1 MSLPINKTTFL
12 SFLKLIQPRSEKF
25 VWQTFTDSKAQSR
38 QYQRAKVRDPLA
50 CSFIATPE
58 EAIPRLQVLQ
68 DKGAGIFV
76 QLNPGLGRGKANI
89 TGLAAYFLDT
99 DGAPVEPIMETMP
112 QPLGVTSSSEG
123 NYHIYWRT
131 EDSLENF
138 RPTQKTLAQ
147 AFNCDEA
154 MVNLDRVVRVPG
166 SWHVK
171 NPQNPVQ
178 VRFQACDERGVFTAD
193 DLLSYVG
200 PRIGS
205 AVPSPVTGATNINS
219 GLITSGERF
228 EMPDT
233 LPEGGRTH
241 VLVSYAGQLAAQ
253 GYGADY
259 VKAEVKKA
267 MLERLPAGQ
276 QPIPDHTMELEIYPA
291 VEKFCAEATPTIP
304 AVPQATAASWGVE
317 VPEVPTPEFSQA
329 TRDAHELDCL
339 DKFINQLYYVEKQRR
354 IVHVRDDGRWRIH
367 NLDEFKTGYGNIKRG
382 DRIMTKAWLESPER
396 TTVRDIQYH
405 PGKDLIYNYRGHM
418 MMNNYEGNDLKQID
432 EPHEAQLSKFFE
444 HMKYLF
450 PIQED
455 AGQFMKWL
463 AVTVQK
469 PATRVPWAPFL
480 ISEPGVGK
488 GWIFALLQKLM
499 GTQNCDTIG
508 PKNIDDGFNEFL
520 FEKTVLLIDEVKMS
534 GRNQYDLVETL
545 KPYITN
551 PEISVNIKFGAKG
564 TYPIFPNV
572 ICFSNHVN
580 ALAIKEDDRRFW
592 VVKIA
597 AHRREPEYYQ
607 SLFEWLG
614 TDGPAHLHKW
624 LSDLDLAGWSE
635 QAPPPMTEAKRLMI
649 DSFKSDIEKILD
661 DAIEERVGPFVADVI
676 QRDVIDIFVATK
688 LSKDNLD
695 NRDKNQ
701 IKNYILDKCAVSHD
715 PNLHR
720 VRCPYISDSDRF
732 RYLEIIRRPEFWC
745 FEDEES
751 LLAEAKR
758 SWSLSIGQEVGA
770 TLNMVKN

>member
-1 MSLPINKTTFL
+1 MNLPINQATFL
-12 SFLKLIQPRSEKF
+12 SFLKLIQPRSETF

-38 QYQRAKVRDPLA
+38 QYQRDKIRDPLA
-50 CSFIATPE
+50 CTFIATPE
-58 EAIPRLQVLQ
+58 DAIKRLQPLQ

-99 DGAPVEPIMETMP
+99 DGAPVEPIMKAMP

-131 EDSLENF
+131 VDPLDNF
-138 RPTQKTLAQ
+138 RPTQKALAQ

-171 NPQNPVQ
+171 NPENPVE
-178 VRFQACDERGVFTAD
+178 VKFMACDVSGVFAAN
-193 DLLSYVG
+193 DLLKHA
-200 PRIGS
+200 PQ
-205 AVPSPVTGATNINS
+205 AVPSPVTGDTANMNN
-219 GLITSGERF
+219 GLITTGERF
-228 EMPDT
+228 EMPDV

-253 GYGADY
+253 GYGVDHI
-259 VKAEVKKA
+259 KAAVKKV
-267 MLERLPAGQ
+267 MLERLPVGQ
-276 QPIPDHTMELEIYPA
+276 HPIPDHTLEIEIYPA
-291 VEKFCAEATPTIP
+291 IEKFCAEAAPVIP
-304 AVPQATAASWGVE
+304 KAPAPSSWTAQVPD
-317 VPEVPTPEFSQA
+317 VPAMEYNQA
-329 TRDAHELDCL
+329 TRDAFELDSL
-339 DKFINQLYYVEKQRR
+339 EKFIDQLYYVEKQRR
-354 IVHVRDDGRWRIH
+354 VVHVREDGSWRIH
-367 NLDEFKTGYGNIKRG
+367 GLDEFKTGYGNIKRN
-382 DRIMTKAWLESPER
+382 DRLMSKAWLESPER

-405 PGKDLIYNYRGHM
+405 PGKDLIYSYRGHM
-418 MMNNYEGNDLKQID
+418 MINNYEGNDLKAID
-432 EPHEAQLSKFFE
+432 EPHEAQLSMFFE
-444 HMKYLF
+444 HMQYLF
-450 PIQED
+450 PIQKD
-455 AGQFMKWL
+455 AELFIRWL

-469 PATRVPWAPFL
+469 PEIRVPWAPFL

-488 GWIFALLQKLM
+488 GWIFGLLQQLM

-592 VVKIA
+592 VIKVA
-597 AHRREPEYYQ
+597 AHRREPSYYKK
-607 SLFEWLG
+607 LFDWLK
-614 TDGPAHLHKW
+614 TDGPAHLCKW
-624 LSDLDLAGWSE
+624 LGDLDLAGWSE

-649 DSFKSDIEKILD
+649 DSFKSEIEKILD
-661 DAIEERVGPFVADVI
+661 DAIAERVGPFISDVLA
-676 QRDVIDIFVATK
+676 RDVIDVFVAEK
-688 LSKDNLD
+688 LGKENLD

-701 IKNYILDKCAVSHD
+701 IKNYVLDKCTVSHD
-715 PNLHR
+715 PELHR
-720 VRCPYISDSDRF
+720 VRCPYIAQSDNF
-732 RYLEIIRRPEFWC
+732 RYLEILRRPEYWC
-745 FEDEES
+745 YVSEEELITESKRAWDVS
-751 LLAEAKR
+751 LGQVGPAGSLAA
-758 SWSLSIGQEVGA
+758 
-770 TLNMVKN
+770 VK

>member
-1 MSLPINKTTFL
+1 MNLPIDKTTFL
-12 SFLKLIQPRSEKF
+12 SFLKLMQPRSETF
-25 VWQTFTDSKAQSR
+25 VFQTFTDSKAQSR
-38 QYQRAKVRDPLA
+38 QYQRDKMRDPLA
-50 CSFIATPE
+50 CSFVAKPE
-58 EAIPRLQVLQ
+58 DALKRLQVLQ

-76 QLNPGLGRGKANI
+76 QLNPGMGRGKANI
-89 TGLAAYFLDT
+89 TGIAAYFLDT
-99 DGAPVEPIMETMP
+99 DGAPVEPIMGAMP

-131 EDSLENF
+131 EDSMDKF
-138 RPTQKTLAQ
+138 RPTQKALAQ

-178 VRFQACDERGVFTAD
+178 VKFMACDERGVFTAN
-193 DLLSYVG
+193 DLLSQA
-200 PRIGS
+200 PQ
-205 AVPSPVTGATNINS
+205 AVPSPVTGPSANINA
-219 GLITSGERF
+219 GLITTGDRF

-253 GYGADY
+253 GYGVDY

-276 QPIPDHTMELEIYPA
+276 QPIPDHTLEIEIYPA
-291 VEKFCAEATPTIP
+291 VEKFCAEASPTAP
-304 AVPQATAASWGVE
+304 PVPTAAAQSWG
-317 VPEVPTPEFSQA
+317 VPEVPAPEYKQA
-329 TRDAHELDCL
+329 TRDAFELDSL
-339 DKFINQLYYVEKQRR
+339 EKFIEQLYYVEKQRR
-354 IVHVRDDGRWRIH
+354 VVHVRDDGSWRIH
-367 NLDEFKTGYGNIKRG
+367 LLDEFKTGYGNIKRG
-382 DRIMTKAWLESPER
+382 DRLMSKAWLESPER
-396 TTVRDIQYH
+396 ETVRDIQYH
-405 PGKDLIYNYRGHM
+405 PGKDLIYAYRGHM
-418 MMNNYEGNDLKQID
+418 MLNNYEGNDLKVID
-432 EPHEAQLSKFFE
+432 EPHEAQLAPFFE
-444 HMKYLF
+444 HMKYLM
-450 PIQED
+450 PIKED
-455 AGQFMKWL
+455 AELFIRWL

-488 GWIFALLQKLM
+488 GWIFGLLQRLM

-592 VVKIA
+592 VIKVA
-597 AHRREPEYYQ
+597 AHRREPEYYKR
-607 SLFEWLG
+607 LFDWLN

-649 DSFKSDIEKILD
+649 DSFKSEIEKILD
-661 DAIEERVGPFVADVI
+661 DAIAERVGPFVADIVA
-676 QRDVIDIFVATK
+676 RDVIEAFVGDKLTK
-688 LSKDNLD
+688 DTLD

-720 VRCPYISDSDRF
+720 VRCEYVAQADNF
-732 RYLEIIRRPEFWC
+732 KYLEIIRRPEYWC
-745 FEDEES
+745 YVSEAELLEES
-751 LLAEAKR
+751 LR
-758 SWSLSIGQEVGA
+758 SWNASLGNKVTGNLAAIKS
-770 TLNMVKN
+770 

>member
-1 MSLPINKTTFL
+1 MSLAINKTTFL
-12 SFLKLIQPRSEKF
+12 SFLKLIQPRSETF
-25 VWQTFTDSKAQSR
+25 VFQTFTDSKAQTR
-38 QYQRAKVRDPLA
+38 LYQKNKARDPLA

-58 EAIPRLQVLQ
+58 QALARLQPLQ

-99 DGAPVEPIMETMP
+99 DGAPVEPIMEAMP
-112 QPLGVTSSSEG
+112 QPLGITSSSEG

-131 EDSLENF
+131 EDPLDNF
-138 RPTQKTLAQ
+138 RATQKSLAQ
-147 AFNCDEA
+147 SFNCDEA

-171 NPQNPVQ
+171 NPNNPVQ
-178 VRFQACDERGVFTAD
+178 VGFMECDVRGVFSAN
-193 DLLSYVG
+193 DLLKYA
-200 PRIGS
+200 PK
-205 AVPSPVTGATNINS
+205 AVPSNGIGDRPNLGPTSPNE
-219 GLITSGERF
+219 GLITTSERF
-228 EMPDT
+228 EMPDV
-233 LPEGGRTH
+233 LPEGDRTPI
-241 VLVSYAGQLAAQ
+241 LVAYAGQLAAQ
-253 GYGADY
+253 GYGVDY
-259 VKAEVKKA
+259 VKAEVKKV
-267 MLERLPAGQ
+267 MIERLPAGQ
-276 QPIPDHTMELEIYPA
+276 EPIPDHTLEIEIYPA
-291 VEKFCAEATPTIP
+291 VEKFCAEASPRPP
-304 AVPQATAASWGVE
+304 AVPQAPVGWGVD
-317 VPEVPTPEFSQA
+317 VPPVPPMKFKQS
-329 TRDAHELDCL
+329 TRDAYELDSL
-339 DKFINQLYYVEKQRR
+339 EKFIDQLYYVEKQRR
-354 IVHVRDDGRWRIH
+354 CVHVRDDGSWRIH
-367 NLDEFKTGYGNIKRG
+367 NLDEFKTGYGNIKRN
-382 DRIMTKAWLESPER
+382 DRLMTKAWLESPER

-418 MMNNYEGNDLKQID
+418 MINNYEGNDLKEI
-432 EPHEAQLSKFFE
+432 ESPHEAQLSTFFE
-444 HMKYLF
+444 HVKYLF

-455 AGQFMKWL
+455 AGLFIRWL
-463 AVTVQK
+463 AVSIQK
-469 PATRVPWAPFL
+469 PAVRVPWAPFL

-520 FEKTVLLIDEVKMS
+520 FEKTILLIDEVKMS

-597 AHRREPEYYQ
+597 AHRRAPDYYQ
-607 SLFEWLG
+607 KLFEWLS

-624 LSDLDLAGWSE
+624 LADLDLAGWSE

-649 DSFKSDIEKILD
+649 DSFKSEIEKILD
-661 DAIEERVGPFVADVI
+661 DAIAERVGPFVADVVA
-676 QRDVIDIFVATK
+676 RDVFDVFVSEK
-688 LSKDNLD
+688 LSKENLD

-701 IKNYILDKCAVSHD
+701 IKNYILDKCTVSHD
-715 PNLHR
+715 PDLHR
-720 VRCPYISDSDRF
+720 VHCPYVAATDSF
-732 RYLEIIRRPEFWC
+732 RYLEILRRPEYWC
-745 FEDEES
+745 YVSKDE
-751 LLAEAKR
+751 LLAESKRAWDQSLGTVVSGNLTLAK
-758 SWSLSIGQEVGA
+758 
-770 TLNMVKN
+770 